1 MATGSEATTLS
12 HIEEII
18 LELAQPE
25 GLEVPTAGMI
35 LECTTTVTGKP
46 SS

>member
-1 MATGSEATTLS
+1 VATGSEATTLS

-25 GLEVPTAGMI
+25 GLEVPASFMR
-35 LECTTTVTGKP
+35 V
-46 SS
+46 